1 MLPCNSINSDLGLMQ
16 GENGIVSPD
25 CVPDLE
31 AQESYVG
38 AGNILIYSN
47 YVRFMHE
54 RYGDERLRRYS
65 SILNKQFDVKHPSW
79 LNTEV

>member
-47 YVRFMHE
+47 YVRF
-54 RYGDERLRRYS
+54 L
-65 SILNKQFDVKHPSW
+65 
-79 LNTEV
+79 